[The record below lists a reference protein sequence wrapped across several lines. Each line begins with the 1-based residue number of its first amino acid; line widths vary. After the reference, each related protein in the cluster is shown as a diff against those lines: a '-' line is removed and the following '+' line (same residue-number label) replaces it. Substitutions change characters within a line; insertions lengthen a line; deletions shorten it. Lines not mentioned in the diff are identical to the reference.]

1 MELTTQDIK
10 MKPASDRSLSACKI
24 NWFWAALSMLLIL
37 IFSPKSW
44 GMERA
49 AVDFIYPSFSGEF
62 YVAGTVTFPPGL
74 VKTAQNILVE
84 KDGQGEVPIKLT
96 VQESWPDGSILNG
109 EVIFVASTS
118 KQASYLLCYGDDV
131 KGSKRMEKTAVLPTI
146 AFSIG
151 GAPRTEENV
160 NMDVGTLNVTVDRS
174 PPLHYYWHII
184 PITVIII
191 LLIIRAR
198 RAGKALS

>member
-1 MELTTQDIK
+1 
-10 MKPASDRSLSACKI
+10 MKTALDRSLSTCKI

-74 VKTAQNILVE
+74 VKTSQNILVE

-109 EVIFVASTS
+109 EVIFVAITS

-146 AFSIG
+146 AFSVG

-184 PITVIII
+184 PITVIIV